1 MRIAIIGGG
10 LTGLTAGWKLSLK
23 GHQITIFEKE
33 KYLGGL
39 CATFKQKD
47 WIWPLEFFYHHLFTS
62 DKDAQKLIKD
72 LNLSEKLF
80 YQEPKSSVLENG
92 QIFQFDSPLSL
103 MKFPCL
109 PFLDK
114 LRAGVVTVFLK
125 FALNFSA
132 FERIRAADWLSKA
145 YGQKVYQTIW
155 QPLLK
160 AKFGQDSKNIS
171 LSWFWARIKKRNQT
185 LGYLQGSLQ
194 IIINKLAKEIKKQ
207 KGVII
212 LDKEIKS
219 LDQLKGFDRFLFT
232 IPVYSFLKIVGNQLP
247 TSERGK
253 LAKLKMSGAANLVLI
268 LKKSFL
274 NDGTYWLSVN
284 ENNFPFVAVVQHT
297 NFINKRYYGQHYIL
311 YVGGYYPQNHA
322 YFKTSKEKVLAE
334 FLPYLQ
340 KIKSG
345 FKKTDILNYQL
356 FANKDAQPTRTI
368 NYLKNLPEIKTPIEN
383 IFLANMQQVYP
394 YDRGINYAIQLGLK
408 VADVI
413 IKS

>member
-10 LTGLTAGWKLSLK
+10 LVGLTTGWKLSLK
-23 GHQITIFEKE
+23 GHQVTIFEKE

-47 WIWPLEFFYHHLFTS
+47 WDWPLEFFYHHLFTS
-62 DKDAQKLIKD
+62 DKEAQKLIKD

-125 FALNFSA
+125 FALNFSV
-132 FERIRAADWLSKA
+132 FERIKAADWLPKT

-160 AKFGQDSKNIS
+160 AKFGQDFENIS
-171 LSWFWARIKKRNQT
+171 LSWFWSRIKKRSQK

-194 IIINKLAKEIKKQ
+194 VVTDKLAKEIKKQ
-207 KGVII
+207 KGVIV
-212 LDKEIKS
+212 LNKEIKS

-232 IPVYSFLKIVGNQLP
+232 IPTYFFLKIFKSQLP
-247 TSERGK
+247 TSEYKK
-253 LAKLKMSGAANLVLI
+253 LTKLKMSGAANLVLT

-274 NDGTYWLSVN
+274 TDGTYWLSVN

-297 NFINKRYYGQHYIL
+297 NFIDKSHYGQHHIL
-311 YVGGYYPQNHA
+311 YVGGYYPQDHP
-322 YFKTSKEKVLAE
+322 YFKVGKEKVLAE

-340 KIKSG
+340 KIKPD
-345 FKKTDILNYQL
+345 FKEADILDYQL

-368 NYLKNLPEIKTPIEN
+368 NYLKNIPAVKTSIEN
-383 IFLANMQQVYP
+383 VFLANMQQVHP
-394 YDRGINYAIQLGLK
+394 YDRGTNYAIQLGLK
-408 VADVI
+408 VADDI

>member
-10 LTGLTAGWKLSLK
+10 LVGLTTGWKLSLK
-23 GHQITIFEKE
+23 GHQVTIFEKE

-47 WIWPLEFFYHHLFTS
+47 WDWPLEFFYHHLFTS

-80 YQEPKSSVLENG
+80 YQEPKSSVLEKG

-132 FERIRAADWLSKA
+132 FEKIKAADWLPKT

-160 AKFGQDSKNIS
+160 AKFGQDFENIS
-171 LSWFWARIKKRNQT
+171 LSWFWARIKKRSQT

-194 IIINKLAKEIKKQ
+194 IIIDKLAKEIKKQ

-212 LDKEIKS
+212 LNKEIKS

-232 IPVYSFLKIVGNQLP
+232 IPTYSFLKIFKKQLP
-247 TSERGK
+247 ISEYKK
-253 LAKLKMSGAANLVLI
+253 LTKLKMSGAANLVLT

-274 NDGTYWLSVN
+274 TDGTYWLSVN

-297 NFINKRYYGQHYIL
+297 NFIDKNHYGQHHIL
-311 YVGGYYPQNHA
+311 YVGGYYPQNHP
-322 YFKTSKEKVLAE
+322 YFKVGKEKVLAE

-340 KIKSG
+340 VRGHLK
-345 FKKTDILNYQL
+345 LQL
-356 FANKDAQPTRTI
+356 Q
-368 NYLKNLPEIKTPIEN
+368 
-383 IFLANMQQVYP
+383 
-394 YDRGINYAIQLGLK
+394 
-408 VADVI
+408 
-413 IKS
+413 